1 MHKIKQ
7 KRGVLG
13 RLLGPL
19 LKTVLSLIENVLKP
33 LAKCVLLPLR
43 LTAVISATNAAI
55 YKKMFGSGHPS
66 DLASRNTTLMIS
78 NEEMNN
84 IMKIIKSLE
93 ISALLIKDVS
103 KTIKK
108 EAKEQKRGSLSILLG
123 TFGTSLLGNLLTGK
137 GTIGVGEDPVTA
149 GQDF

>member
-103 KTIKK
+103 KKIKK
-108 EAKEQKRGSLSILLG
+108 ESKRTKTRIS
-123 TFGTSLLGNLLTGK
+123 
-137 GTIGVGEDPVTA
+137 
-149 GQDF
+149 